1 MGEGEEGHGLSTSG
15 GIRRRG
21 CTLSK
26 DDFLPEESFKSWGN
40 YVNALS
46 NTPARLYDRVV
57 TRSDEQEE
65 MDAKARSVNQM
76 KRSLNWWDLMW
87 FGLGALVGAGIF
99 VLTGLEARTD
109 AGPAV
114 VLAYVI
120 SGVSAM
126 LAVFCYTEFAVEI
139 PVAGG
144 SFAYLRVELGDFV
157 AFIAA
162 GNILLEYV
170 IGSAAMARSWTSY
183 FATLCGRQP
192 DDFRIVVNSLAEGYN
207 RLDPIA
213 IGVCIIISI
222 IACNSTKASSRIN
235 YIASVVHVLILLFI
249 IVAGLIHADTQNFT
263 PFMPFG
269 PRGVFKASAV
279 LFFAYTGFDAVSTM
293 AEETKNP
300 ARDIPIG
307 LVGSVLLTTVLY
319 CALAA
324 VLCLMQSYKNI
335 DVNAP
340 FSVAFEA
347 VGLGWGK
354 YVVAAGA
361 LKGMTSV
368 LLVNCVGQARYLT
381 HISRTHMM
389 PPWFSYVNAKSGTPV
404 NATIF
409 MMTSSA
415 LLALFTSLDILSN
428 LLSISTLFIF
438 ILVALALLVRR
449 YYVSN
454 VTTKENRNKLLVL
467 LALIVASSIGTA
479 TIWGVT
485 DDWKG
490 YCVTLPI
497 WFLATA
503 GISILVP
510 KARSPKVWGV
520 PLVPWVPSV
529 SIAINFFLLASMDK
543 DSFIRFAV
551 WTVLLLVYYVLL
563 GLHAS
568 YDTAKELEKN
578 AEWGKVE
585 GGNASSLTNAGDT
598 KSEPVPSSK

>member
-1 MGEGEEGHGLSTSG
+1 MGVGEEGHGSSTAG
-15 GIRRRG
+15 GIRKRG

-207 RLDPIA
+207 RLDLIA

-249 IVAGLIHADTQNFT
+249 IVAGLIHADTKNFT

-319 CALAA
+319 CALAS

-389 PPWFSYVNAKSGTPV
+389 PPWFSYVNAKSGTPA

-454 VTTKENRNKLLVL
+454 VTTKENRNKLLAL

-520 PLVPWVPSV
+520 PLVPWIPSA

-551 WTVLLLVYYVLL
+551 WTVFLLVYYVLL

-585 GGNASSLTNAGDT
+585 GGNASSLKNAGDT
-598 KSEPVPSSK
+598 KSEPVASSK